1 MPAKKKRSAAAAI
14 VKKVASRNRKP
25 LRSNAAISYNPALGG
40 DTVMERYVEPIGAGM
55 AGYAATRIAGRI
67 GYGLGASKGPNWG
80 RHTAPV
86 VQILLAAASTYA
98 ISRIEAV
105 EKYTLPWM
113 IGSGVAVVQGL
124 LQTYAPLYGFL
135 LDDYHL
141 GEQAPVASNKSKGQ
155 LKEQSGDDDLDEPT
169 PQEGTDR
176 VDGEPLDSIYG
187 GSLSSWW

>member
-1 MPAKKKRSAAAAI
+1 MPTRKKRSAAAAI
-14 VKKVASRNRKP
+14 VKKVASRNKP
-25 LRSNAAISYNPALGG
+25 LRSNAAIAYNPALDG
-40 DTVMERYVEPIGAGM
+40 DTIMERYVEPIGAGM

-80 RHTAPV
+80 RHTAPL

-98 ISRIEAV
+98 ISRIESV
-105 EKYTLPWM
+105 QKYTLPWM

-141 GEQAPVASNKSKGQ
+141 GEQVPVQKKPAAKGE
-155 LKEQSGDDDLDEPT
+155 LKDVSGDLDEPT
-169 PQEGTDR
+169 SQAGTDQ